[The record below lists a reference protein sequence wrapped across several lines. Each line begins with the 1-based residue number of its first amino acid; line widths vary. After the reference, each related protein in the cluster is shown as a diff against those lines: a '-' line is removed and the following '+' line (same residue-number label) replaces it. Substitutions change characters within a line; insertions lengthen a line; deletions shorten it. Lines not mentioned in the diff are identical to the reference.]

1 MIIQKIITYI
11 YLYNILNLKS
21 HSDKR
26 HTHFLFNLVKK
37 KMLFFLSNIKQRTR
51 KISFLTRPTK
61 KKKIPILFSRLVTA
75 YTYKK
80 ISKMSSWRKL
90 YRLEK
95 FPVNAAAVT

>member
-26 HTHFLFNLVKK
+26 HTHFLFNLVLK

-61 KKKIPILFSRLVTA
+61 KNTDTIFSSG
-75 YTYKK
+75 YGIY
-80 ISKMSSWRKL
+80 I
-90 YRLEK
+90 
-95 FPVNAAAVT
+95 